1 LGKRQKKTKK
11 TKPVSSPEKDKGEL
25 PKIPEVV
32 TPPKNQYDYGYYPEV
47 ESAKVVTVKM
57 LNKVF
62 NNACNNIKDAVPK
75 AIKFH
80 FIKRILDRNLETEVL
95 NRWDELKARE
105 MEIND
110 KDIENSELHDIMNVT
125 TEQAEK
131 RSKLQV
137 AENALKEAVKM
148 LEVLRKK
155 KKHG

>member
-1 LGKRQKKTKK
+1 
-11 TKPVSSPEKDKGEL
+11 
-25 PKIPEVV
+25 
-32 TPPKNQYDYGYYPEV
+32 
-47 ESAKVVTVKM
+47 M
-57 LNKVF
+57 
-62 NNACNNIKDAVPK
+62 PK
-75 AIKFH
+75 AIKYH

-95 NRWDELKARE
+95 NRWDELKERE
-105 MEIND
+105 MEMSD

-125 TEQAEK
+125 REQADK